1 MQTIRNTVLASL
13 LTSAFAISP
22 ALAGIKLITLPPR
35 ERLEIQL
42 DNASATLVEEKRT
55 VPLAQ
60 GVNDV
65 VFAWANTN
73 IDKDSI
79 QLRCLSEGDEI
90 KVLSVSYPPNE
101 NALTWQVASPT
112 AGSAKVRIS
121 YIIGQLDKTFMYR
134 AVAAKDEKSLS
145 LWQYI
150 LLHNQSNE
158 AFGEAGMWAGFG
170 EHLERPIGINE
181 TKQLLASRFDNVPVT
196 KKYTAD
202 LSANGYLD
210 PGKKQIKVP
219 MHYELIDAQDKGL
232 GKFAL
237 RRARLAFSRKTAAV
251 RRPFSAKIGRISRL
265 GTTNCECTWGLQKTS
280 W

>member
-1 MQTIRNTVLASL
+1 M
-13 LTSAFAISP
+13 
-22 ALAGIKLITLPPR
+22 AGRFPDR
-35 ERLEIQL
+35 RL
-42 DNASATLVEEKRT
+42 
-55 VPLAQ
+55 
-60 GVNDV
+60 G
-65 VFAWANTN
+65 
-73 IDKDSI
+73 
-79 QLRCLSEGDEI
+79 EG
-90 KVLSVSYPPNE
+90 PN
-101 NALTWQVASPT
+101 
-112 AGSAKVRIS
+112 R

-210 PGKKQIKVP
+210 P
-219 MHYELIDAQDKGL
+219 E
-232 GKFAL
+232 
-237 RRARLAFSRKTAAV
+237 RSR
-251 RRPFSAKIGRISRL
+251 SRCRCI
-265 GTTNCECTWGLQKTS
+265 TN
-280 W
+280 